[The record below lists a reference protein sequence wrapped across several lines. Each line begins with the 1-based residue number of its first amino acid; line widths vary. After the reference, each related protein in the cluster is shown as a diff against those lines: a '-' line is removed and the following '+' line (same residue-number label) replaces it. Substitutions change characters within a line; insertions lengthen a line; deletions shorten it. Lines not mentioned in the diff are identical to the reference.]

1 MFDSTGDLTV
11 AGTTKTIKMPVNVLP
26 TTNAAGEKRLEIT
39 GEITVKMTDFKVD
52 PVDINLVVGHIKT
65 GDDVKL
71 VFKWIL
77 GQKKAAAAASK

>member
-1 MFDSTGDLTV
+1 
-11 AGTTKTIKMPVNVLP
+11 
-26 TTNAAGEKRLEIT
+26 
-39 GEITVKMTDFKVD
+39 MTDFKVA

-77 GQKKAAAAASK
+77 WQKKGSAEPAK